1 MDHPIRLLVL
11 VALAALGIAVASN
24 ALALSANNVAVVIN
38 DADPLSQRIG
48 DYYARVRQVPA
59 RNVLH
64 VRIPVIS
71 PDLSAEAFSTLK
83 ATLDAQTPAAVQA
96 YALAWLAP
104 YRVECMS
111 ITSAFAFGFDR
122 AHCATGCAM
131 TKYSP
136 YFNSTSTMP
145 FTDYGIRPAM
155 SLAARDFENARAL
168 IDRGLAAS
176 RRAAPTGR
184 AYLVST
190 SDAARNVRAA
200 SYDNAVLLVGKS
212 VPVEIVKSD
221 GLKDRDDVLFYF
233 TGIVTVPDLTTN
245 HFVPGAV
252 GDHLTSAGGDLL
264 GRGQMSSVRWL
275 EAGATGSYGA
285 VVEPCNF
292 TAKFPDPGL
301 MMRRYLA
308 GETLVEAYW
317 KSVAMPGQGVFIGD
331 PLARIK

>member
-1 MDHPIRLLVL
+1 MDQPMRSLVL
-11 VALAALGIAVASN
+11 AALAALGIAGARNAS
-24 ALALSANNVAVVIN
+24 ALSADELAVVIN
-38 DADPLSQRIG
+38 DADALSQQIG
-48 DYYARVRQVPA
+48 AYYARVRQIPA

-64 VRIPVIS
+64 VRIPVM
-71 PDLSAEAFSTLK
+71 SADIGTEAFAKLK
-83 ATLDAQTPAAVQA
+83 VELDAQTPTAVQA

-104 YRVECMS
+104 YRVGCMS

-136 YFNSTSTMP
+136 YYNSTSTMP

-155 SLAARDFENARAL
+155 NLAARDLYNARAL

-176 RRAAPTGR
+176 KRAAPIGR

-200 SYDNAVLLVGKS
+200 GYDNAVMLVGKRA
-212 VPVEIVKSD
+212 PVEIVKSD
-221 GLKDRDDVLFYF
+221 GLKGRNDVLFYF
-233 TGIVTVPDLTTN
+233 TGIVNVPDLTTN
-245 HFVPGAV
+245 RFVPGAV

-264 GRGQMSSVRWL
+264 GRGQMSAVRWL
-275 EAGATGSYGA
+275 EAGATASYGT

-292 TAKFPDPGL
+292 TAKFPNPGL
-301 MMRRYLA
+301 MMRWYLA
-308 GETLVEAYW
+308 GETLIEAYW

-331 PLARIK
+331 PLARIH